1 MKVAVRP
8 FDHSD
13 KLQRGVDRLRKLVYP
28 HLPESTDVAWHA
40 SIWRW
45 LESHPLGN
53 EMQRWVL
60 VTEEEEVVGHLAAT
74 PQYYRIGGER
84 VVAYTPADYQV
95 LPKYGFQALLLM
107 RKFFRSTEN
116 CVAVDMLPSVIAVE
130 TRLGAEEAGGMQYA
144 AKLLNVSRLPSPRLP
159 SPVRR
164 LLNIR
169 EQPEES
175 APVYEDPADPAIGI
189 DDVHGYVLPPP
200 KRPRAPIPAPV
211 KGLLN
216 GGLQVVD
223 EALSRGFGDRS
234 RVEVLEGFD
243 ESFDVLF
250 EKIVAQVPCV
260 PEKDS
265 AFLRWRYGPGS
276 PQTPVTILG
285 VREGE
290 DLLGYAVLG
299 VTVENLE
306 GFRDAYILDLVALPG
321 HHDVTRVLLG
331 EAVRFFR
338 KAGVPLV
345 RYRYLESPTSP
356 QSGALLRFGFFPRK
370 GRRNWLLVKFAD
382 PGRHKVA
389 RHITNWSYSIGDG
402 EATFWVKLS

>member
-8 FDHSD
+8 FDHSEE
-13 KLQRGVDRLRKLVYP
+13 LQRGVDRLRKLVYP

-130 TRLGAEEAGGMQYA
+130 TRLGAEEAGGMQYV
-144 AKLLNVSRLPSPRLP
+144 AKLLNVSRLPSPHLP

-175 APVYEDPADPAIGI
+175 APVYEDPAIGI
-189 DDVHGYVLPPP
+189 DDVHQHVLPPP

-216 GGLQVVD
+216 WGLQVVD

-250 EKIVAQVPCV
+250 EKITAQVPCV

-299 VTVENLE
+299 VTVENPE

-321 HHDVTRVLLG
+321 HHDVTRVLLA

-345 RYRYLESPTSP
+345 RYRYLGSPTSP
-356 QSGALLRFGFFPRK
+356 QSGDLLRFGFFPRK

>member
-1 MKVAVRP
+1 MKVALRP
-8 FDHSD
+8 FDHSEE
-13 KLQRGVDRLRKLVYP
+13 LQRGVDRLRKLVYP

-130 TRLGAEEAGGMQYA
+130 TRLGAEEAGGMQYV
-144 AKLLNVSRLPSPRLP
+144 AKLLNVSRLPSPHLP

-175 APVYEDPADPAIGI
+175 APVHEEDPAIGI
-189 DDVHGYVLPPP
+189 DDVHEHVLPPP
-200 KRPRAPIPAPV
+200 KRPRAPIPAPL

-243 ESFDVLF
+243 ESFDELF
-250 EKIVAQVPCV
+250 EKIAAQVPCV

-345 RYRYLESPTSP
+345 RYRYLGSPTSP
-356 QSGALLRFGFFPRK
+356 KSGDLLRFGFFPRK

-382 PGRHKVA
+382 SGRHEVA